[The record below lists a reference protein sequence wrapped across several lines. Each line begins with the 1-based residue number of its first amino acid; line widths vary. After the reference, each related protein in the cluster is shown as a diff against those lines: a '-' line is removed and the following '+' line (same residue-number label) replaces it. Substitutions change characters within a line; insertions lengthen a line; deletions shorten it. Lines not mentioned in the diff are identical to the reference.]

1 MAEWRV
7 YVYECDGNGN
17 ITLVDGDVRAS
28 AQPTR
33 ELNAPGA
40 LSLTVKPEQ
49 DVSLR
54 PWRSL
59 IVVELDGSIR
69 GTGIVSDM
77 ADDGDGAL
85 SVTCVGVTGYY
96 DTEPYDVVRAYKNQ
110 DPARVMRD
118 ASCGRRTVRATNSA
132 LTSHRIRIR
141 GFVLVIPT
149 RP

>member
-77 ADDGDGAL
+77 ADDGDGSL
-85 SVTCVGVTGYY
+85 SVTCWCYWLLRY
-96 DTEPYDVVRAYKNQ
+96 
-110 DPARVMRD
+110 
-118 ASCGRRTVRATNSA
+118 
-132 LTSHRIRIR
+132 
-141 GFVLVIPT
+141 
-149 RP
+149 